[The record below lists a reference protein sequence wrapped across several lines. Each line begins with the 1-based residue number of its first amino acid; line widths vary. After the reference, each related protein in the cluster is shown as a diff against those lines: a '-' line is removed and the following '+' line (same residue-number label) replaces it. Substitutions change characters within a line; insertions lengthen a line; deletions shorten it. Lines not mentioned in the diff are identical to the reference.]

1 MMGREAAVLEM
12 EEMMEEEELRTLV
25 TGAEYASS
33 SCCLALGRWAMSSTC
48 FVLLLLFV
56 SLSSSSNAFIIFS
69 CRTRSRAGNR
79 VVKTEMRGF
88 DQNST
93 VLSKFIESG
102 TDKPWSHISNN
113 KKSKANAMVKL
124 IAVPKMDFSNSSV
137 LQFLQLCRTCVSAQ
151 IMVTNQT
158 CRLARLR

>member
-33 SCCLALGRWAMSSTC
+33 SCCLALGRWDMSSTC
-48 FVLLLLFV
+48 FVLLLLLFV
-56 SLSSSSNAFIIFS
+56 SLSPSSSNAFIIFS
-69 CRTRSRAGNR
+69 CRTTSRAGNR

-88 DQNST
+88 EQNST
-93 VLSKFIESG
+93 ALSKFIESG

-124 IAVPKMDFSNSSV
+124 IAVPKMDFFNFSV
-137 LQFLQLCRTCVSAQ
+137 LQFLQLCRTGECSDHGDQ
-151 IMVTNQT
+151 PDM
-158 CRLARLR
+158 

>member
-48 FVLLLLFV
+48 FVLLLLLFV
-56 SLSSSSNAFIIFS
+56 SLSPSSSNAFIIFS
-69 CRTRSRAGNR
+69 CRTTSRAGNR
-79 VVKTEMRGF
+79 VVKTEMRDF
-88 DQNST
+88 EQNST

-113 KKSKANAMVKL
+113 KKSNANAMFKL
-124 IAVPKMDFSNSSV
+124 IAVPTFPKMDFFNSAV
-137 LQFLQLCRTCVSAQ
+137 FTVFTTLP
-151 IMVTNQT
+151 NW
-158 CRLARLR
+158 

>member
-33 SCCLALGRWAMSSTC
+33 SCCLALGRWDMSSTC
-48 FVLLLLFV
+48 FILLLLFV
-56 SLSSSSNAFIIFS
+56 SLSPSSSNAFIIFS

-93 VLSKFIESG
+93 VLSKFIESV
-102 TDKPWSHISNN
+102 TDNPWSQSS
-113 KKSKANAMVKL
+113 KKFK
-124 IAVPKMDFSNSSV
+124 
-137 LQFLQLCRTCVSAQ
+137 
-151 IMVTNQT
+151 
-158 CRLARLR
+158 

>member
-1 MMGREAAVLEM
+1 MMGREAAVEEM

-33 SCCLALGRWAMSSTC
+33 SCCLALGRWDMSSTC

-56 SLSSSSNAFIIFS
+56 SLSPSSSNAFIIFS
-69 CRTRSRAGNR
+69 CRTTSRAGNR
-79 VVKTEMRGF
+79 VVKTEMRDF
-88 DQNST
+88 EQNST

-124 IAVPKMDFSNSSV
+124 IAVPKMDFFKLFCFTVFTTLPNW
-137 LQFLQLCRTCVSAQ
+137 
-151 IMVTNQT
+151 
-158 CRLARLR
+158 

>member
-33 SCCLALGRWAMSSTC
+33 SCCLALGRWDTSSTC
-48 FVLLLLFV
+48 FAFLLFV
-56 SLSSSSNAFIIFS
+56 SLSSSSNVFIIFS
-69 CRTRSRAGNR
+69 CRTTSRAGNR

-88 DQNST
+88 EQNST
-93 VLSKFIESG
+93 ALSKFIESG

-113 KKSKANAMVKL
+113 KKSKAN
-124 IAVPKMDFSNSSV
+124 
-137 LQFLQLCRTCVSAQ
+137 
-151 IMVTNQT
+151 
-158 CRLARLR
+158 